1 MTVKELIEL
10 LQTYVI
16 ADSKYADAQVTNE
29 SEFSFDSVETDID
42 ENGDRI
48 VVIY

>member
-1 MTVKELIEL
+1 MTVKELIDL
-10 LQTYVI
+10 LQTCVI
-16 ADSKYADAQVTNE
+16 ADSKYADARVTNE
-29 SEFSFDSVETDID
+29 SEFTLDNVDTDID